1 MRNHISRLA
10 IKQSEN
16 YLIFDKKEF
25 FFSFSQT
32 FIFHHANCTHITLQ
46 NFIFALSNIRS
57 TEILLQSHV

>member
-16 YLIFDKKEF
+16 YLIFDKKRV
-25 FFSFSQT
+25 FSFSQT

>member
-25 FFSFSQT
+25 LFSQT

-57 TEILLQSHV
+57 TKILLQSHV